1 MQTANSKRLNPNSL
15 AKEDLRSNLDS
26 GEPAR
31 QPRNTAAMAF
41 LLQLLALSAVVLIHF
56 TSASFGITMPM
67 WSHFI
72 LQAVIAVM
80 LSRFCAMAP
89 WWHYIH
95 GLFPVLIGLMLV
107 LALPTSFYLYG
118 LMFIA
123 AVFWTTFSTQV
134 PYFPSSSSVHG
145 LLKEIIPADRP
156 AQVIDIGS
164 GLGGLMMQLERD
176 VEGAKFSGIEVAPLP
191 WLFSV
196 CKAKFMRS
204 AARFHY
210 GDYRNLNFAAYD
222 VIYAY
227 LSPVAMPG
235 LWQKAV
241 REMRTGSLLASYE
254 FHVHGVPPTFT
265 LQADD
270 HAPKLYVWRM

>member
-1 MQTANSKRLNPNSL
+1 MKIPSYSSNSENLLTSQTN
-15 AKEDLRSNLDS
+15 AKPV
-26 GEPAR
+26 EPTGL
-31 QPRNTAAMAF
+31 PVNTAAMAF
-41 LLQLLALSAVVLIHF
+41 LLQLLALSAVVFIHF
-56 TSASFGITMPM
+56 TLASFGYALPM

-72 LQAVIAVM
+72 LQAGIAMM
-80 LSRFCAMAP
+80 LSRYCAMAP

-95 GLFPVLIGLMLV
+95 GLFPILIGLMLV
-107 LALPTSFYLYG
+107 LALPKSFYLYG
-118 LMFIA
+118 LMLTG

-134 PYFPSSSSVHG
+134 PYFPSSSSVHA
-145 LLKEIIPADRP
+145 LLKELIPADRP

-164 GLGGLMMQLERD
+164 GLGGLMMQLEREVD
-176 VEGAKFSGIEVAPLP
+176 NAKFSGIEVAPLP

-196 CKAKFMRS
+196 CRAKFTRS
-204 AARFHY
+204 AAKFHY

-241 REMRTGSLLASYE
+241 SEMRSGSLLASYE

-265 LQADD
+265 LAPDD
-270 HAPKLYVWRM
+270 HSPKLYVWRM